1 MQAADAVPSP
11 GWRWSLSPKWN
22 ASFCLMTSAPAQ
34 TRDSFDDRLARAE
47 AACARRGARLTD
59 VRRMVLKLILEAQE
73 PIGAYALLDRLKESS
88 GQGKPPTI
96 YRALDF
102 LLAQGLI
109 HRVERLNAF
118 VGCHEEADHPHPVQF
133 LICGGCGSV
142 TEFEDGEVARAVAAA
157 AARHDFNVSRTIV
170 EVEGE
175 CGACSAGKRVGR

>member
-1 MQAADAVPSP
+1 MMPSHPHAAA
-11 GWRWSLSPKWN
+11 GYE
-22 ASFCLMTSAPAQ
+22 
-34 TRDSFDDRLARAE
+34 DRLARAE

-59 VRRMVLKLILEAQE
+59 MRRTVLKLILEARE
-73 PIGAYALLDRLKESS
+73 PIGAYALLDRLKNQS

-133 LICGGCGSV
+133 LICGTCGSV
-142 TEFEDGEVARAVAAA
+142 TEFEDEAVARAVAAA
-157 AARHDFNVSRTIV
+157 ASRHDFNVTKSIV

-175 CGACSAGKRVGR
+175 CKGCAAAK

>member
-1 MQAADAVPSP
+1 MMGTHAQA
-11 GWRWSLSPKWN
+11 GG
-22 ASFCLMTSAPAQ
+22 FE
-34 TRDSFDDRLARAE
+34 DRLARAE

-59 VRRMVLKLILEAQE
+59 IRRTVLKLILEAHE
-73 PIGAYALLDRLKESS
+73 PIGAYALLDRLKHQS

-102 LLAQGLI
+102 LLAQGFI

-133 LICGGCGSV
+133 LICGGCGCV
-142 TEFEDGEVARAVAAA
+142 TECEDTEVARVVAVAAEKHGFRV
-157 AARHDFNVSRTIV
+157 ARSIV

-175 CGACSAGKRVGR
+175 CGVCAAATRK